1 MAKSKKKLFRLPDGT
16 IAYLELNSLKQII
29 KDKGLGPGGDVQQF
43 HTANVLRRI
52 LKYMPM
58 QSGMTAKVTV
68 AQTDI
73 RKPKIITN
81 TPYARFLYEG
91 KVMVSDVTGSSW
103 ARKGETKHV
112 INKKL
117 DYNKTKNA
125 LAGSRWDERLQA
137 AEGGKLRADVQA
149 YIKRKG

>member
-1 MAKSKKKLFRLPDGT
+1 MARSKKQLFRLPDGT
-16 IAYLELNSLKQII
+16 IAYLEMNSLQQII
-29 KDKGLGPGGDVQQF
+29 KDKGLDPGGDVQQF

-52 LKYMPM
+52 VKYMPM

-81 TPYARFLYEG
+81 TPYARFLYHG
-91 KVMVSDVTGSSW
+91 KVMVSDVTGSPW

-125 LAGSRWDERLQA
+125 LAGGHWDERLQA
-137 AEGGKLRADVQA
+137 AEGDKLRADVQA
-149 YIKRKG
+149 YVKRKG

>member
-1 MAKSKKKLFRLPDGT
+1 MANKTQLFRLPEGT
-16 IAYLELNSLKQII
+16 IAYLEMNSLQRIL
-29 KDKGLGPGGDVQQF
+29 KDKGLDPGGDVQMF
-43 HTANVLRRI
+43 HTQNVLRRI

-73 RKPKIITN
+73 RQPKIITD
-81 TPYARFLYEG
+81 TPYARFLYHG
-91 KVMVSDVTGSSW
+91 KVMVSDVTGSPW

-117 DYNKTKNA
+117 DFTKKNKTSGPYWDKA
-125 LAGSRWDERLQA
+125 LVA
-137 AEGGKLRADVQA
+137 AEGNKLRADLQA
-149 YIKRKG
+149 YIKQKG

>member
-1 MAKSKKKLFRLPDGT
+1 MARSKKQLFHLPDGT
-16 IAYLELNSLKQII
+16 IAYLEMNDLQKII
-29 KDKGLGPGGDVQQF
+29 KDKGLDPGGDVQQF

-52 LKYMPM
+52 VKYMP
-58 QSGMTAKVTV
+58 QRSGMTVKVTV
-68 AQTDI
+68 VQTDI

-81 TPYARFLYEG
+81 TPYARFLYHG
-91 KVMVSDVTGSSW
+91 KVMVSDVTGSPW

-117 DYNKTKNA
+117 DFSKKTETAGPYWDKA
-125 LAGSRWDERLQA
+125 LVA
-137 AEGGKLRADVQA
+137 AEGDKLRTDVQA

>member
-1 MAKSKKKLFRLPDGT
+1 M
-16 IAYLELNSLKQII
+16 
-29 KDKGLGPGGDVQQF
+29 QQF
-43 HTANVLRRI
+43 HTANVLRR
-52 LKYMPM
+52 LVKYMPM

-91 KVMVSDVTGSSW
+91 KVMVSDVTGSPW